1 MIRRLPILP
10 TILVAA
16 AVAVMI
22 GLGVWQLSRAEWKE
36 RLIAQYRAAEKLPPI
51 AFPTAPATG
60 EAPLFRWATG
70 FCLKPVSKR
79 AVAGANRRGETGYVH
94 IVLCSTGAEGPGMA
108 VEVGWSKDPNAKFSW
123 PGGPVSGMIGP
134 DKQQR
139 LGRSKTGDGQ
149 AEADRDPDEMNP
161 PGRREGAV
169 DDQRGDDQDRPD
181 DQDQE
186 GCGSVADVEA
196 GKIEAAGAALVGE
209 PNPAGEQGLR
219 LAARAAAGK
228 RAGERRDLPHAAP
241 IRGSARPSRPK
252 RRWTRTG
259 TATRRR
265 RSASTRRPPRSRN
278 AASG

>member
-94 IVLCSTGAEGPGMA
+94 IVVCSTGAEGPGMA
-108 VEVGWSKDPNAKFSW
+108 VELGWSRDPNARW
-123 PGGPVSGMIGP
+123 QWAGGPVTGMIAP
-134 DKQQR
+134 DREHR
-139 LGRSKTGDGQ
+139 LRLVAAS
-149 AEADRDPDEMNP
+149 AP
-161 PGRREGAV
+161 PGLEPSALPSLESIPNNHLLYAV
-169 DDQRGDDQDRPD
+169 QWFLFAAIALIIYVLAVRKRLRGQ
-181 DQDQE
+181 
-186 GCGSVADVEA
+186 
-196 GKIEAAGAALVGE
+196 
-209 PNPAGEQGLR
+209 
-219 LAARAAAGK
+219 
-228 RAGERRDLPHAAP
+228 
-241 IRGSARPSRPK
+241 
-252 RRWTRTG
+252 
-259 TATRRR
+259 
-265 RSASTRRPPRSRN
+265 
-278 AASG
+278 